1 MDCQVCLLCGQT
13 LWQEP
18 SRLPAWLST
27 NKTYQPWDLSQLTYW
42 LCPSC
47 LARLPLKTEGW
58 QYLARTRI
66 PLALVFDYEDPIRQ
80 AFLDLKFS
88 GQRLSADLL
97 ALVAAYR
104 LRQLGFRPQAL
115 IPLPLGAR
123 RVKQRGY
130 NQAELI
136 CQSLAPLVGAEV
148 LTSCLIRV
156 RETPPQTRMPN
167 YAARQANVQGAFALN
182 PDFNLEPW
190 RHKSVLLLDDIY
202 TSGASLGAGAQ
213 VLWQARLQVRALA
226 LAQQA
231 FLPVLT
237 QSAANTLL

>member
-1 MDCQVCLLCGQT
+1 MCGQT
-13 LWQEP
+13 LWQNP
-18 SRLPAWLST
+18 GRLPAWLFSS
-27 NKTYQPWDLSQLTYW
+27 KTYQPWDLGQLTNW

-58 QYLARTRI
+58 QHLARTRI

-97 ALVAAYR
+97 ALCAAYR

-115 IPLPLGAR
+115 IPLPLGEKR
-123 RVKQRGY
+123 IKQRGY

-136 CQSLAPLVGAEV
+136 CRSLAPLVGAE
-148 LTSCLIRV
+148 LLSSCLIRV
-156 RETPPQTRMPN
+156 RETQPQTRMKS
-167 YAARQANVQGAFALN
+167 YAARQANVRGAFALN
-182 PDFNLEPW
+182 PDFNLGPW
-190 RHKSVLLLDDIY
+190 RHKSLLLVDDIY
-202 TSGASLGAGAQ
+202 TSGASLGAGVQ
-213 VLWQARLQVRALA
+213 VLCQAKLQVRALA

-231 FLPVLT
+231 FSPPLT
-237 QSAANTLL
+237 QSAVNTLL